1 MLHISSKI
9 KDYSVEMVDGILDKR
24 ELLDKVPHS
33 RCFFFIDKAVY
44 NLYKKQIA
52 AFVGNDFY
60 VLIDAKETNKEYS
73 ALLRYYELLIANKF
87 TRSDLLVTIGGG
99 ILQDISGFIAS
110 TLYRGL
116 KWAFIPTTLL
126 AQADS
131 CIGSKTSI
139 NLGMRKNMIGTFYP
153 PDIIFIDTAFCE
165 TLTDGY
171 FNSGLGEIIKFHL
184 QSDAKGYKT
193 LTDYLASERPRD
205 PALLKKMIL
214 STLKIKQSYFEE
226 DEFDSGRRNLLNY
239 GHCFGHALESA
250 SEFSVNHGEAVI
262 AGMGFANLV
271 SLHRGIITPEKYRE
285 FESILRAHYPQF
297 DFGTITA
304 EDIITYLKQDKKRV
318 GCGLTMILSADV
330 GKQRKYDDLTE
341 DEVRSVFDE
350 FTGNYPRMT
359 GVKSAGRAKAA
370 ATAGAAKKP
379 ATSVSRAAGKPA
391 AKTNRSPARRPAK
404 RQVRK

>member
-1 MLHISSKI
+1 MLNISSKI
-9 KDYSVEMVDGILDKR
+9 KDYSVEMVDGILDNK
-24 ELLDKVPHS
+24 ELLDKVPHNH
-33 RCFFFIDKAVY
+33 CFFFIDKEVY
-44 NLYKKQIA
+44 RLYKKQLAEFI
-52 AFVGNDFY
+52 GNDFY
-60 VLIDAKETNKEYS
+60 VLIEAKETNKEYS
-73 ALLRYYELLIANKF
+73 ALLRYYELLIANNF

-153 PDIIFIDTAFCE
+153 PDIIIIDTAFCE

-184 QSDAKGYKT
+184 QSDAKGYRT
-193 LTDYLASERPRD
+193 LTDYLASANPRD
-205 PALLKKMIL
+205 PARLKKMIL
-214 STLKIKQSYFEE
+214 STLKIKKSYFDE

-250 SEFSVNHGEAVI
+250 SDFSVNHGEAVI

-271 SLHRGIITPEKYRE
+271 SLHRGIITPAKYRE
-285 FESILRAHYPQF
+285 FEAILRKHYPQF
-297 DFGTITA
+297 DFGSITA
-304 EDIITYLKQDKKRV
+304 EDIITYLKQDKKRA

-341 DEVRSVFDE
+341 DEVRQVFAE
-350 FTGNYPRMT
+350 FTKNYPGMAKGKTRST
-359 GVKSAGRAKAA
+359 AKAA
-370 ATAGAAKKP
+370 PSAGAAKNPAKSAKKPAGKTAGKTRKGPTTKP
-379 ATSVSRAAGKPA
+379 AT
-391 AKTNRSPARRPAK
+391 
-404 RQVRK
+404 RQERK